1 VRGQSAA
8 SAWSPRRARQL
19 TRHGELAGASPELE
33 RRQGFH
39 PGHPHGSIYEP
50 QHPRLEEGARQG
62 VLTSEAVRVA
72 ATNGVEG
79 GNDFKVE
86 EDAPS
91 LPSELHT
98 SVTDIRQC
106 LTGDEKHENE
116 SSPAAADVARVIHG
130 GGQGSGPMIPKPR
143 AKGAQGSEDHLCKR
157 NCPMAGPIGG

>member
-1 VRGQSAA
+1 VRSQSAA

-19 TRHGELAGASPELE
+19 TQHGELAGASPELK

-50 QHPRLEEGARQG
+50 QHPSLEEGARQG

-98 SVTDIRQC
+98 SVADIRQC
-106 LTGDEKHENE
+106 LTGDEKHEN
-116 SSPAAADVARVIHG
+116 
-130 GGQGSGPMIPKPR
+130 
-143 AKGAQGSEDHLCKR
+143 
-157 NCPMAGPIGG
+157 